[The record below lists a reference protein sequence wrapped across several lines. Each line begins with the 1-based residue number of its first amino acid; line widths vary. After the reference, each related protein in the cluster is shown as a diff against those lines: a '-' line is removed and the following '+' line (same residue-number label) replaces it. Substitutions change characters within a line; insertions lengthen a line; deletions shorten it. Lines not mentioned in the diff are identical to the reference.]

1 MVIRALVLT
10 VLIVAFVS
18 GCAAPS
24 LATSTSRGCADT
36 IMAQIAST
44 KPVKGSFECFGPAM
58 QNRAHMY
65 GISND
70 AELAASVG
78 TAGVRVTY
86 VGTSPDGYVYVVD
99 GGQLPT
105 PVAYIVHVDK
115 NGKVDAVA

>member
-1 MVIRALVLT
+1 MTRVLVLV

-18 GCAAPS
+18 GCTGPS

-36 IMAQIAST
+36 IMAQVAST

-70 AELAASVG
+70 AELAANVG
-78 TAGVRVTY
+78 VPGVRVTY
-86 VGTSPDGYVYVVD
+86 VGASPDGYVYVVD
-99 GGQLPT
+99 GGHLPT
-105 PVAYIVHVDK
+105 PVAYIVHMDK
-115 NGKVDAVA
+115 NGKVDAIA